1 MRNLRCLRR
10 TIGLPL
16 AALMLALSLPMGVAQ
31 AALVTTEQAVESAAA
46 DSARA
51 KLAAVI
57 AREDV
62 RSELRR
68 MGIDP
73 QEAAARV
80 DGLSDAEAQ
89 RVAARIDQMPAG
101 QDAVG
106 VIVGA
111 ALIIF
116 LVLLITDLL
125 GYTDVF
131 PFIKRSAR

>member
-1 MRNLRCLRR
+1 MRNLRHLRR
-10 TIGLPL
+10 MIGLPL

>member
-1 MRNLRCLRR
+1 M
-10 TIGLPL
+10 IGLPL
-16 AALMLALSLPMGVAQ
+16 AALMLALSLPVGVAQ

-51 KLAAVI
+51 KLVAVI

-80 DGLSDAEAQ
+80 DGLSDAEVQ
-89 RVAARIDQMPAG
+89 RVAARIDEMPAG

-106 VIVGA
+106 AIVGA

-125 GYTDVF
+125 GYTDIF
-131 PFIKRSAR
+131 PFIKKSAR

>member
-1 MRNLRCLRR
+1 MRNLRHLRR
-10 TIGLPL
+10 MIGLPL
-16 AALMLALSLPMGVAQ
+16 AALMLALSLPVGVAQ

-51 KLAAVI
+51 KLVAVI

-80 DGLSDAEAQ
+80 DGLSDAEVQ
-89 RVAARIDQMPAG
+89 RVAARIDEMPAG

-106 VIVGA
+106 AIVGA

-125 GYTDVF
+125 GYTDIF
-131 PFIKRSAR
+131 PFIKKSAR